1 MKRVVNFISIL
12 FSILFGLLSCLFILG
27 LSFRVYNIDD
37 YNKAI
42 MIIENDLE
50 LSLPDH
56 LDYIYN
62 ANFVNCKLQ

>member
-12 FSILFGLLSCLFILG
+12 FSIVFGLLSCLFILG

-42 MIIENDLE
+42 MIIENDL
-50 LSLPDH
+50 
-56 LDYIYN
+56 
-62 ANFVNCKLQ
+62 